1 MTPTTVAS
9 AVGTSAAGTSG
20 VVASDS
26 ADVSSQLDLL
36 DRSRHSLLMACQSTD
51 TTTRHRHAQLAALR
65 AAASMLATRR
75 GHRRSSLRAEV
86 TGPHS
91 LWQLLPSLAPELAE
105 WAGFFEA
112 VTTRSGSTTPVSA
125 READDLLRQ
134 AEIFLDLVC
143 RHLGLP
149 AQEQVHVDVLVPTV
163 PCLVQGAGG
172 GGQPDVRP

>member
-1 MTPTTVAS
+1 V
-9 AVGTSAAGTSG
+9 TSDPVTSDP
-20 VVASDS
+20 VTST

-36 DRSRHSLLMACQSTD
+36 DRSRHSLLMACQSSD
-51 TTTRHRHAQLAALR
+51 TTTRHQHAQLAALR

-75 GHRRSSLRAEV
+75 HPRRASLRTDV

-91 LWQLLPSLAPELAE
+91 LWQLVPSLAPELAE
-105 WAGFFEA
+105 WAGFFEM
-112 VTTRSGSTTPVSA
+112 VTARSGPVSA

-149 AQEQVHVDVLVPTV
+149 AQGQAQADVLVPTV
-163 PCLVQGAGG
+163 PCLVQGVGSGG
-172 GGQPDVRP
+172 APDAHP

>member
-1 MTPTTVAS
+1 MTTTVAS
-9 AVGTSAAGTSG
+9 HA
-20 VVASDS
+20 VASHAVAS
-26 ADVSSQLDLL
+26 PTADVSSQLDLL
-36 DRSRHSLLMACQSTD
+36 DRSRHSLLMACQSSD
-51 TTTRHRHAQLAALR
+51 TTTRHQHAQLAALR
-65 AAASMLATRR
+65 AAASILATQRHAARR
-75 GHRRSSLRAEV
+75 ASLRPDV

-91 LWQLLPSLAPELAE
+91 LWQLVPSLAPELAE

-112 VTTRSGSTTPVSA
+112 VTTRSSGPGPVSA

-149 AQEQVHVDVLVPTV
+149 AQAQAQADLLVPAV

-172 GGQPDVRP
+172 GGGSDARS

>member
-1 MTPTTVAS
+1 MTPTTVTS
-9 AVGTSAAGTSG
+9 DAVTSDAVTST
-20 VVASDS
+20 

-36 DRSRHSLLMACQSTD
+36 DRSRHSLLMACQSSD
-51 TTTRHRHAQLAALR
+51 TTTRHQHAQLAALR

-75 GHRRSSLRAEV
+75 HPRRASLRTDA

-91 LWQLLPSLAPELAE
+91 LWQLVPSLAPELAE
-105 WAGFFEA
+105 WAGFFET
-112 VTTRSGSTTPVSA
+112 VTARSGPVSA

-149 AQEQVHVDVLVPTV
+149 AQGQAQADVLVPTV
-163 PCLVQGAGG
+163 PCLVQGVGSGG
-172 GGQPDVRP
+172 GPDAQP